1 MPIFDYSFFRTVTLI
16 LQIQDHE
23 LINSF
28 SNLFPESTEL
38 ENKEGCAG
46 YECLKEYVD
55 KPDPNYSR
63 YDTGKRLHG
72 VETTTLVE
80 WTGYVLDMTSQQ
92 WLTPDDSSRSIRWH
106 IMTIATCGFHSTKIV
121 RLDTLVVV

>member
-1 MPIFDYSFFRTVTLI
+1 M
-16 LQIQDHE
+16 
-23 LINSF
+23 
-28 SNLFPESTEL
+28 LFPESTEL
-38 ENKEGCAG
+38 ENIEGCNG
-46 YECLKEYVD
+46 YEYLKEYVD

-106 IMTIATCGFHSTKIV
+106 IIIV